1 MSVILDQNSVKS
13 VKILVTTKIIKEIKF
28 EGMRGELESI
38 KGFQRNSAKFSF
50 FVLRLY

>member
-13 VKILVTTKIIKEIKF
+13 LTVTKIIKEIKF

-50 FVLRLY
+50 SFCVFTNS